1 MQSFTCSCPLT
12 QDCINILPASQY
24 FVKGGPS
31 SPRANKSRYLQ
42 PSNSLADALQSMA
55 VHHQWNS
62 YSAPKNALS
71 RSGHRKEFLDLIKR
85 EVTNPIGKG
94 EGGHLPNVSQSTL
107 VGSVSAGQ
115 GGRGSSV
122 AARSLTVVPMVGSSV
137 ADEAMARNG
146 EGGWLRRWRTIIPAK
161 GIASDAAF
169 AQLSKAE
176 HDESACGCIQEA
188 CMILP
193 CKT

>member
-1 MQSFTCSCPLT
+1 MGQAELPTTLIYPLIYGIARTWRKYVRIEGCGCERKGSQQVHSRRRARPSQITFPSGFTCSCPLT

-42 PSNSLADALQSMA
+42 PSNSLADAVQSMA

-94 EGGHLPNVSQSTL
+94 EGGQKS
-107 VGSVSAGQ
+107 
-115 GGRGSSV
+115 
-122 AARSLTVVPMVGSSV
+122 
-137 ADEAMARNG
+137 
-146 EGGWLRRWRTIIPAK
+146 
-161 GIASDAAF
+161 
-169 AQLSKAE
+169 
-176 HDESACGCIQEA
+176 
-188 CMILP
+188 
-193 CKT
+193 